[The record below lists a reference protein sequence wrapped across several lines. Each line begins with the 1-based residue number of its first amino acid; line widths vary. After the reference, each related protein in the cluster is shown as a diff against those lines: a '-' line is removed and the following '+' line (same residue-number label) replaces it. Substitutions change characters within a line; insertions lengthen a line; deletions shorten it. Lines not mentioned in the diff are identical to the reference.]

1 MTSADQPYVPAIP
14 GPKASDD
21 PSFMRDTNA
30 PEENAQD
37 DLANFAALADPD
49 TIAGAPIQN
58 KVERENSD
66 LVGRLRAELQRRAKQ
81 VESLS
86 HDLSSTQ
93 TAKTD
98 TQKSES
104 NYWIE
109 GASGEGEADLLSA
122 LRSHFIFE
130 DFTAFGHLVD
140 RFISPEI
147 GPNFDPED
155 DRDRRFIEQIA
166 NLDEAK
172 LDAGAL
178 DPLHIL
184 ARLSAR

>member
-98 TQKSES
+98 TEERVQLLDR
-104 NYWIE
+104 
-109 GASGEGEADLLSA
+109 GCVRGRRSGP
-122 LRSHFIFE
+122 
-130 DFTAFGHLVD
+130 AFGAALSFHLRGLHRVRSPCGPIHQSGD
-140 RFISPEI
+140 RTQLRP
-147 GPNFDPED
+147 
-155 DRDRRFIEQIA
+155 RRRSRP
-166 NLDEAK
+166 
-172 LDAGAL
+172 AL
-178 DPLHIL
+178 H
-184 ARLSAR
+184 